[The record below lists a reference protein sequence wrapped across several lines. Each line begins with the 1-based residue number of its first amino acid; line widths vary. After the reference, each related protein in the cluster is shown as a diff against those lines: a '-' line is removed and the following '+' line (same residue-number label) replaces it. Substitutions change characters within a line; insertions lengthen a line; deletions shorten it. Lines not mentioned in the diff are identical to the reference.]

1 MAMLSDLA
9 PNIAKSA
16 KMNSKEFITMRS
28 KKESIG
34 VAIILV
40 STNSVQFKSMIKLSV
55 SPKGLFEF
63 SFHPI
68 I

>member
-34 VAIILV
+34 VAII
-40 STNSVQFKSMIKLSV
+40 
-55 SPKGLFEF
+55 
-63 SFHPI
+63 I
-68 I
+68 ILNLECRHFLRSSSLLEKMQKNF